1 MKIFIV
7 DDELDRIQSYIAE
20 LELPENNYE
29 VITINNV
36 DDALDFFSQNNKLV
50 DFVILDI
57 MMNAGKLINE
67 SGANQGLR
75 TGLILYQK
83 IRYNY
88 PDLPIILLTNVSS
101 LNNKQFE
108 EQIQRDS
115 SCVLLQKIDT
125 LPWQLIEEVKQMSES
140 P

>member
-1 MKIFIV
+1 
-7 DDELDRIQSYIAE
+7 
-20 LELPENNYE
+20 
-29 VITINNV
+29 
-36 DDALDFFSQNNKLV
+36 
-50 DFVILDI
+50 
-57 MMNAGKLINE
+57 
-67 SGANQGLR
+67 
-75 TGLILYQK
+75 
-83 IRYNY
+83 
-88 PDLPIILLTNVSS
+88 